1 MGHGTRAAKEVPV
14 ALSDG
19 KRETPADLPVLRS
32 AESFGDCLRRLRA
45 DRGMSLADLSRV
57 AHYSRGYLSKVE
69 NGQKP
74 PTAEV
79 ARGCDE
85 ALDAGGELIALAP
98 PSAGGPGRGTC
109 PYPGLAAFGP
119 QDAAWFFGRE
129 RATAALTARLAE
141 RLRRP
146 GPVVVVG
153 PSGAGKSSLLR
164 AGLVPAV
171 ARGVLPAPGSRSW
184 PVVCFSPG
192 AHPLA
197 GLAAALAEVPG
208 LEITVGPSSPSYAE
222 AVRAAVAGVGAGVD
236 VGVGGK
242 GAAGGLVLVA
252 DQFEEVFTLCTSEDE
267 RRRFIETLCA
277 LASPAA
283 AAVAVAGEACAT
295 HVAPATPATPHRPP
309 PILVVAGIRADFYGA
324 CLEHPALVAA
334 LRDCQLPLGPMT
346 RDELCAAI
354 EGPARR
360 SGLALDPGL
369 AELFLAELGVHGDA
383 PAPRDAGALPLL
395 AHALLA
401 TWQQRDA
408 EDGRMSV
415 AAYRLTGGI
424 RGAVEATAED
434 VYRGLDPAGQSAA
447 RHLLLAMVRIGPGQQ
462 TARRR
467 ISPEQLASLPPGPD
481 TTHRV
486 VTAFADARLLTLD
499 AEGAQLAHEAL
510 LSAWPRLRTWI
521 DTDHALLRDRQRLTE
536 AAEAWES
543 CGRDPAVLYRGTQL
557 ATAAETLAATHTGR
571 ATPEARFVAAART
584 AASRHARR
592 RRNTRAGLV
601 LLTVLV
607 LLASVTAWQQAR
619 GRVQRD
625 AEAASRQL
633 ASRADGLRYTHP
645 VEAMRMSVAAW
656 HIQHT
661 PEAEAALLASAAQA
675 EQDAFRPPRGDG
687 ADEYH
692 GAHLSG
698 NGRVV
703 LTRDDRHVHAWDVV
717 HHERV
722 ARIRHRG
729 RQVQDLSADG
739 RRIVLGRGSRSRVH
753 DVRSARPVGP
763 AFRTPS
769 EPASFSP
776 TGRHVVVQDLS
787 SIGVRRTE
795 SGRVTRRVALAP
807 YADVPEVVVSR
818 GDRIMAFCRAA
829 KPGARRVLEV
839 RGTVGGPATPSP
851 LGKLSRKDRR
861 TVCGNE
867 RLGHRIVLDPRGRF
881 LVSLGDTAR
890 AWDMRTGRS
899 WLASPV
905 HASAAFSDDG
915 EFLGVTTDEEVLLWR
930 TSEPRRPVYRHSL
943 NGGTAT
949 QLRIDTEDRAI
960 RYWEDGTTVRTL
972 ALGNALTSGWRRESV
987 VEAQYSPDGGQLAL
1001 ARRSGGRMRFELRPA
1016 TPGAASRLLS
1026 TADCGLSE
1034 PGDVD
1039 RADRSCDV
1047 LLSFSADG
1055 RRLAFG
1061 IRARH
1066 SHTSRR
1072 HPQTVH
1078 VWDVREGRELSRHVL
1093 ARAGR
1098 EDEDATGFALT
1109 PDGTTLLVLRDTA
1122 RQLEAVDLRAGG
1134 DAQTAPVAFNGRSPG
1149 NGHLV
1154 VRPDGAFAA
1163 GSGGLYRLPSGRRPT
1178 RPPLLSR
1185 SAHRIAFSADS
1196 TLLATGGHT
1205 GRVALWNGDGT
1216 QLLADLHGTFDVSG
1230 DGSGSPV
1237 TALALSPDSRTLAAG
1252 DSGGRV
1258 ALYDVPSSRLLV
1270 AALPTAGDAVRA
1282 LAFGPDGR
1290 TVLAAGEHTSSYAYH
1305 LDHGYL
1311 VDRVCARTEGGFSA
1325 AEWEKHIPGVP
1336 YGRTC
1341 A

>member
-1 MGHGTRAAKEVPV
+1 MPATPAEPATHIAPAAPAEPATPAAPAEPARHITSAAPV
-14 ALSDG
+14 A
-19 KRETPADLPVLRS
+19 
-32 AESFGDCLRRLRA
+32 
-45 DRGMSLADLSRV
+45 
-57 AHYSRGYLSKVE
+57 
-69 NGQKP
+69 
-74 PTAEV
+74 
-79 ARGCDE
+79 
-85 ALDAGGELIALAP
+85 
-98 PSAGGPGRGTC
+98 
-109 PYPGLAAFGP
+109 
-119 QDAAWFFGRE
+119 
-129 RATAALTARLAE
+129 
-141 RLRRP
+141 
-146 GPVVVVG
+146 
-153 PSGAGKSSLLR
+153 
-164 AGLVPAV
+164 
-171 ARGVLPAPGSRSW
+171 
-184 PVVCFSPG
+184 
-192 AHPLA
+192 
-197 GLAAALAEVPG
+197 
-208 LEITVGPSSPSYAE
+208 
-222 AVRAAVAGVGAGVD
+222 
-236 VGVGGK
+236 
-242 GAAGGLVLVA
+242 
-252 DQFEEVFTLCTSEDE
+252 
-267 RRRFIETLCA
+267 
-277 LASPAA
+277 PAA
-283 AAVAVAGEACAT
+283 PEAP
-295 HVAPATPATPHRPP
+295 VAPATPAEPATPVAPAEPARHVTPAAPAEPAGHIPPAAPIAPAAVAAPLAPASPLSPAEPATHIAPAAPAPPAAPSVPTTDAAPASPTTPHQSPP
-309 PILVVAGIRADFYGA
+309 LLVVAGVRADFYGA
-324 CLEHPALVAA
+324 CLEHPGLVAA

-360 SGLALDPGL
+360 TGLVLDSGL

-383 PAPRDAGALPLL
+383 PAPPDAGTLPLL

-408 EDGRMSV
+408 QDGRMSV

-434 VYRGLDPAGQSAA
+434 VYHGLDPAERSAA

-467 ISPEQLASLPPGPD
+467 ISPEQLASLPPDPD

-499 AEGAQLAHEAL
+499 ADGAQLAHEAL

-571 ATPEARFVAAART
+571 ATPEARFIAAART

-592 RRNTRAGLV
+592 RRNTRAGLI

-633 ASRADGLRYTHP
+633 ASRAEGLRYTRP

-675 EQDAFRPPRGDG
+675 EQDAFRPPVGDG

-717 HHERV
+717 RHERV

-739 RRIVLGRGSRSRVH
+739 RRIVLGGGNRSRVY

-795 SGRVTRRVALAP
+795 SGRVTRRVPLTR
-807 YADVPEVVVSR
+807 YADVPEVAISR
-818 GDRIMAFCRAA
+818 DDRILAFCRAA
-829 KPGARRVLEV
+829 KPGGRHVLEV
-839 RGTVGGPATPSP
+839 RGTAGGPAMPAP

-867 RLGHRIVLDPRGRF
+867 QLGHRIVLDPRGRF

-890 AWDMRTGRS
+890 AWDLRTGRS

-930 TSEPRRPVYRHSL
+930 TSQPGRPVYRHSL
-943 NGGTAT
+943 NGGSAT

-972 ALGNALTSGWRRESV
+972 ALGNALTSDWRRERV

-1016 TPGAASRLLS
+1016 APGAAPRLLA

-1047 LLSFSADG
+1047 LMSFSADG
-1055 RRLAFG
+1055 RRLAYG

-1066 SHTSRR
+1066 GYTSRR

-1078 VWDVREGRELSRHVL
+1078 VWDVREGREHSRHVL

-1098 EDEDATGFALT
+1098 ADEDAVGFALG
-1109 PDGTTLLVLRDTA
+1109 PDGATLLVLRDTA
-1122 RQLEAVDLRAGG
+1122 RQLETVDLRAGG

-1154 VRPDGAFAA
+1154 LRPDGAFAA
-1163 GSGGLYRLPSGRRPT
+1163 GAGGLYRLPSGRRPT
-1178 RPPLLSR
+1178 RPPLLSG
-1185 SAHRIAFSADS
+1185 SAHRVAFSADS

-1290 TVLAAGEHTSSYAYH
+1290 TVLATGEHSSSYAYR
-1305 LDHGYL
+1305 LDHGHL

-1341 A
+1341 T